1 MPNVALIFEGFLA
14 GSTSVKVYAEEIDGT
29 TIVLCDEN
37 DLSVLGTGTISNNEA
52 VITPGVTLI
61 EGQRII
67 AFVGSAGTA
76 GGREVLVSGYI
87 STGWKKPLTI
97 TVGET
102 EYTVEEYEAA
112 TGNQVPLIYDPSC
125 VNRMSE
131 QALKDTIPSETPIS
145 FLVRI
150 DRDITQTVVSVEDV
164 LGIAEFL
171 IQFDSDAA
179 GNDDMK
185 IYDANGTYQVK
196 VIDAADATRQTTR
209 IYTIDVTT
217 EPPAESEISNASYVQ
232 SSGVYPIIE
241 IIADSNLALECK
253 VDGVTNY
260 LDMDLIGG
268 KRWRY
273 SNLPLPATGTYIARV
288 RVKTDTADAV
298 AMNATIF

>member
-76 GGREVLVSGYI
+76 GGREVLASGYI
-87 STGWKKPLTI
+87 STGWKTPVTI

-125 VNRMSE
+125 VNRVSE

-164 LGIAEFL
+164 LGVAEFL

-273 SNLPLPATGTYIARV
+273 SNLPLPATGTYIVRV

>member
-87 STGWKKPLTI
+87 STGWKTPVTI

-125 VNRMSE
+125 VNRVSE
-131 QALKDTIPSETPIS
+131 LALKDTIPSETPIS

-164 LGIAEFL
+164 LGVAEFL
-171 IQFDSDAA
+171 IQFDDDAA

-185 IYDANGTYQVK
+185 IYDADGTYQVK

-260 LDMDLIGG
+260 LDMVLIGG